1 MIKIGDSVVIKE
13 NLVEKLIKLEFDD
26 HIIEMMKKLIGNK
39 YFVYDIWNDKQTN
52 QEYVTVDLCLEIPI
66 QCLEN
71 YKQYKQ

>member
-13 NLVEKLIKLEFDD
+13 NLVEELIKLEFDD